1 MPPLHYW
8 GPRVRPN
15 LEHIDP
21 GNAGGSVVIPES
33 PDYVPPAR
41 VPTFVC
47 AQCKQR
53 FYSAD
58 ELFDHR
64 FAQHPL
70 RRPVLVLDGHELLT
84 PTHLVRRRLTRDGI
98 AFGNVSRCW
107 LNGVAVDPADLSVRL
122 TEFGDTLVSIRLE
135 SGDGSVES
143 VYEIDISVPEPEH
156 VAEVEKRF
164 AELAA
169 IGELDIAAIERF
181 IQATRPART
190 ALGLVD
196 AASQYLYGVLA
207 KDQQGGTRLT
217 LEEGRARFNQA
228 LEGLAGYESEL
239 ATVLTEVI
247 NFNQNAFND
256 GSNVTTAPKLQ
267 LAMRRFYGVLHSDML
282 PIHAAMTAGHTGMY
296 IELPLDSATD
306 RLIEWAQMP
315 DAVLVDCV
323 GELNIALQLDAWGS
337 DDRFKVRILLC
348 LGLLASGDMKGASE
362 HARRLRNDAFF
373 SSWAES
379 IIERSKGD

>member
-1 MPPLHYW
+1 M
-8 GPRVRPN
+8 RPN

-58 ELFDHR
+58 ELIDHR

-70 RRPVLVLDGHELLT
+70 RRPVLILDGHELLT
-84 PTHLVRRRLTRDGI
+84 PTHLVRRRLAPDGI
-98 AFGNVSRCW
+98 ALSNVSRCW
-107 LNGVAVDPADLSVRL
+107 LNGVSVDPADLSVRL
-122 TEFGDTLVSIRLE
+122 LEFGNTLVSIRLE
-135 SGDGSVES
+135 SGDGPVES
-143 VYEIDISVPEPEH
+143 VYEIDISIPEPEH

-164 AELAA
+164 GELAA
-169 IGELDIAAIERF
+169 MGELDMEAIERF
-181 IQATRPART
+181 IQASRPAHT

-196 AASQYLYGVLA
+196 AVSQYLYGVLA
-207 KDQQGGTRLT
+207 KDQRGGTRLT
-217 LEEGRARFNQA
+217 LEEGHARFNQA
-228 LEGLAGYESEL
+228 LEGFAGYESEL

-256 GSNVTTAPKLQ
+256 GSNLTTAPELQ
-267 LAMRRFYGVLHSDML
+267 AAMRRFYGVLHSDMSA
-282 PIHAAMTAGHTGMY
+282 IHAPTKAGQAEM
-296 IELPLDSATD
+296 LVQVPLDSATD
-306 RLIEWAQMP
+306 RLIEWALMS

-323 GELNIALQLDAWGS
+323 GELSIALELDTWGS

-348 LGLLASGDMKGASE
+348 LALLAAGDLKGASE

-373 SSWAES
+373 SLWAES